1 MTSADLATTNAWLA
15 VIAIASLVQSLVIIG
30 LVVAVFRLVRRT
42 ESAVDEVKRE
52 YLEPIA
58 ARTNKVIGEV
68 EDALARFRS
77 MDDRVSGAI
86 HKTSEGLSA
95 VAGAAKRRFWPVVGV
110 VRGLRAIAGAL
121 SGEAQ
126 KDDRVA
132 EAEVSLVAT
141 LRATTRT
148 QVQVMITPADP
159 ALQDFEFTFAVTGG
173 DVLTGTIT

>member
-15 VIAIASLVQSLVIIG
+15 VIAIASVVQSLVVIG

-58 ARTNKVIGEV
+58 TRTNKVIGEV

-86 HKTSEGLSA
+86 DRTSEGLSA
-95 VAGAAKRRFWPVVGV
+95 VAGVAKRHFWPVVGV
-110 VRGLRAIAGAL
+110 VRGLRAIAGAI
-121 SGEAQ
+121 A
-126 KDDRVA
+126 DRRRQSV
-132 EAEVSLVAT
+132 
-141 LRATTRT
+141 
-148 QVQVMITPADP
+148 
-159 ALQDFEFTFAVTGG
+159 AVTKLDQDEQQRFSYEGG
-173 DVLTGTIT
+173 TSHVRTYNVR

>member
-15 VIAIASLVQSLVIIG
+15 VIAIASVVQSLVVIG

-58 ARTNKVIGEV
+58 TRTNKVIGEV

-86 HKTSEGLSA
+86 DRTSEGLSA
-95 VAGAAKRRFWPVVGV
+95 VAGVARRRFWPVVGV
-110 VRGLRAIAGAL
+110 VRGLRAIAGAI
-121 SGEAQ
+121 A
-126 KDDRVA
+126 DRRRQSV
-132 EAEVSLVAT
+132 
-141 LRATTRT
+141 
-148 QVQVMITPADP
+148 
-159 ALQDFEFTFAVTGG
+159 AVTKLDQDEQQRFSYEGG
-173 DVLTGTIT
+173 TSHVRTYNVR

>member
-42 ESAVDEVKRE
+42 ESAVEEVKRE

-58 ARTNKVIGEV
+58 TRTNKVIGEV

-86 HKTSEGLSA
+86 NRTSEGLSV
-95 VAGAAKRRFWPVVGV
+95 VAGVAKRRFWPVVGA
-110 VRGLRAIAGAL
+110 VRGLRAIAGAIAERRRQSAAL
-121 SGEAQ
+121 TKLDQDAQ
-126 KDDRVA
+126 QRFSYEGGTSHV
-132 EAEVSLVAT
+132 
-141 LRATTRT
+141 RT
-148 QVQVMITPADP
+148 YNAQ
-159 ALQDFEFTFAVTGG
+159 
-173 DVLTGTIT
+173 

>member
-42 ESAVDEVKRE
+42 ESAVEEVKRE

-58 ARTNKVIGEV
+58 TRTNKVIGEV

-86 HKTSEGLSA
+86 NTTSEGLSA
-95 VAGAAKRRFWPVVGV
+95 VAGMAKRRFWPVVGV
-110 VRGLRAIAGAL
+110 VRGLRAIAGAIADRKRQ
-121 SGEAQ
+121 SGALTQLDQDAQ
-126 KDDRVA
+126 QRFSYEGGTSHA
-132 EAEVSLVAT
+132 
-141 LRATTRT
+141 RT
-148 QVQVMITPADP
+148 YNAR
-159 ALQDFEFTFAVTGG
+159 
-173 DVLTGTIT
+173 

>member
-15 VIAIASLVQSLVIIG
+15 VIAIASVVQSLVVIG

-58 ARTNKVIGEV
+58 TRTNKVIGEV

-86 HKTSEGLSA
+86 DRTSEGLSA
-95 VAGAAKRRFWPVVGV
+95 VAGVANRRFWPVVGV
-110 VRGLRAIAGAL
+110 VRGLRAIAGAI
-121 SGEAQ
+121 A
-126 KDDRVA
+126 DRRRQSV
-132 EAEVSLVAT
+132 
-141 LRATTRT
+141 
-148 QVQVMITPADP
+148 
-159 ALQDFEFTFAVTGG
+159 AVTKLDQDEQQRFSYEGG
-173 DVLTGTIT
+173 TSHVRTYNVR

>member
-42 ESAVDEVKRE
+42 ESAVEEVKRE

-58 ARTNKVIGEV
+58 TRTNKVIGEV

-86 HKTSEGLSA
+86 NRTSEGLSA
-95 VAGAAKRRFWPVVGV
+95 AAGVAKRRFWPVVGA
-110 VRGLRAIAGAL
+110 VRGLRAIAGAIAERRRQSAAL
-121 SGEAQ
+121 TKLDQDAQ
-126 KDDRVA
+126 QRFSYEGGTSHV
-132 EAEVSLVAT
+132 
-141 LRATTRT
+141 RT
-148 QVQVMITPADP
+148 YNAR
-159 ALQDFEFTFAVTGG
+159 
-173 DVLTGTIT
+173 

>member
-42 ESAVDEVKRE
+42 ESAVEEVKRE

-58 ARTNKVIGEV
+58 TRTNKVIGEV

-86 HKTSEGLSA
+86 HKTSDSLSA

-110 VRGLRAIAGAL
+110 VRGLRAIAGAI
-121 SGEAQ
+121 G
-126 KDDRVA
+126 DRRRQSA
-132 EAEVSLVAT
+132 ALAKLDQEEQQRFSYEGGTSHA
-141 LRATTRT
+141 RT
-148 QVQVMITPADP
+148 YNVR
-159 ALQDFEFTFAVTGG
+159 
-173 DVLTGTIT
+173 